1 MISPTWTLHRRM
13 FAEQQ
18 TNMVTFSAKMSI
30 CKPAPMTTRF
40 WLVSLMAALESRF
53 RSKVFTKKIQP

>member
-1 MISPTWTLHRRM
+1 M